1 MPDHDLH
8 PYFRFLVD
16 HQDLMKSDI
25 KSKSV
30 EEENSCRSSLE
41 ETGGA
46 LSLLGSLYGSAE
58 DEEGASENALSLKKN
73 DLEEAVDPDKT
84 TVSAGLQELDSS
96 ILAAA
101 RDEKSVKHHIPSLK
115 DAPKVIRRNHSISTV
130 KAGTIHGFK
139 KEGSS
144 SGCVPSTVDK
154 VQNSSS
160 SNLCK
165 PELPIVEP
173 PSDMKRV
180 VDKIVEF
187 ILRNGKEFEAV
198 LVQQDAK
205 HGRFPFL
212 SPSNQYHLYYL
223 KALQKAQEPKLAGKS
238 CNSEKNGAG
247 EESESLSLP
256 SDIPYD
262 SDKKEKFKMVIGK
275 SKREG
280 QPDANTSAAS
290 QAQPAGVSMDA
301 ATTAAI
307 LQAARKGMT
316 YPNLDIFSKNSQNCD
331 SQGRSSGDGGEPGS
345 FNSSQPH
352 ASTQKMVPLAKAIA
366 KTAAIAAAD
375 EADSSEAG
383 LTREQKLK
391 AERLKR
397 AKIFAAMI
405 KGGAAAPLKN
415 EPLHRVPSLEPPD
428 SGLSRSGGA
437 SDANNVVDYRE
448 RDGSLAP
455 MHADSSE
462 KIEKMENTKQH
473 AEALMDLRSKRS
485 YRPRSAK
492 DEEEEEGEEEMKE
505 DGEEHKHSRK
515 KRRSN
520 GSSHHHSRDTGKH
533 KRRRSSHPNR
543 ANSSDDEDGH
553 SRHKHKESLSSED
566 EHAQKRRHSDRRRHK
581 HNASSDDERKRPRHR
596 HHDHIDSSGDERKH
610 SRRKHNKHM
619 DSDDDRHEHK
629 RTSRRDRRVSKS
641 GRDAEMEEGEVL
653 AKSSDQSKASE
664 TRNSG
669 SRETSVELS
678 KSGRDSAKTA
688 PLPEPGQKTD
698 DVPDDLRAKVRAMLM
713 ATL

>member
-25 KSKSV
+25 NSKSV

-58 DEEGASENALSLKKN
+58 DEEGVSENALSLKKN

-84 TVSAGLQELDSS
+84 TVSTRLQELDSS

-130 KAGTIHGFK
+130 KAGTIHGLK

-144 SGCVPSTVDK
+144 SGCVPSTVDQ

-160 SNLCK
+160 SKLCK

-238 CNSEKNGAG
+238 CNSEKNGVG

-316 YPNLDIFSKNSQNCD
+316 YPNLDIFSKNSQNCV

-345 FNSSQPH
+345 FNSSRPH
-352 ASTQKMVPLAKAIA
+352 SSTQKMVPLAKAIA

-375 EADSSEAG
+375 EADSSEVG

-397 AKIFAAMI
+397 AKLFAAMI

-437 SDANNVVDYRE
+437 SDANNVVDDRE

-473 AEALMDLRSKRS
+473 ADALMDRRSKRS
-485 YRPRSAK
+485 YRPRSGK
-492 DEEEEEGEEEMKE
+492 DEEGEEEMKE

-533 KRRRSSHPNR
+533 KRRRSSHPTR

-566 EHAQKRRHSDRRRHK
+566 EHDQKRRHSDRRRHK
-581 HNASSDDERKRPRHR
+581 HNASSDDERKHPRH
-596 HHDHIDSSGDERKH
+596 HHRDHNDSSGDERKH
-610 SRRKHNKHM
+610 SRRRHNKHVE
-619 DSDDDRHEHK
+619 SDDGRREHK
-629 RTSRRDRRVSKS
+629 RTSRRDKRVSKS
-641 GRDAEMEEGEVL
+641 RRDVEMEEGEVH

-678 KSGRDSAKTA
+678 KSGRDSAKAA
-688 PLPEPGQKTD
+688 PLPEPSQKTD